1 MEARLE
7 DSIGRVE
14 DMPKII
20 IDYDACTLCQ
30 TCVSTCPMGCFE
42 VEDDKVVV
50 VEEDQCIVC
59 RACEA
64 SCPSEAIVIEE

>member
-1 MEARLE
+1 MEATLE
-7 DSIGRVE
+7 DSIRKVE
-14 DMPKII
+14 DMPKVI

-30 TCVSTCPMGCFE
+30 TCVSTCPMGVFE
-42 VEDDKVVV
+42 VEDDKVVIV
-50 VEEDQCIVC
+50 QEDQCIVC